1 MKWSSSHVTDA
12 NFLLQNMTCMA
23 CFVLSPFKMGHF
35 VALFH
40 MQGLGLAKQL
50 AEKVNNKLNY
60 IPVEPEKEEEVT
72 SSEDRYEDEIEINS
86 FPQQA
91 RWKITSK
98 VQKHVHDICVE
109 VSVTLALFDQ

>member
-1 MKWSSSHVTDA
+1 
-12 NFLLQNMTCMA
+12 
-23 CFVLSPFKMGHF
+23 
-35 VALFH
+35 

-60 IPVEPEKEEEVT
+60 IPAEPEKEEEVT
-72 SSEDRYEDEIEINS
+72 STEDRYEDEIEINS

-98 VQKHVHDICVE
+98 VKLFFLKQYVH
-109 VSVTLALFDQ
+109 LFERMIEFHLFCLTNEQ